1 MGVGVV
7 VGTKYSI
14 AEYVFFYS
22 LRHKIYNYL
31 NKASQD
37 SSATKEKAEG
47 DDDVGEEP
55 EDQDDDVRLPPI
67 S

>member
-1 MGVGVV
+1 MQPGSAVRISYPANGLAR
-7 VGTKYSI
+7 S
-14 AEYVFFYS
+14 S
-22 LRHKIYNYL
+22 
-31 NKASQD
+31 ASQD